1 MCISRCYALSGGLL
15 MEASPTCFC
24 ALQTGTETSVL
35 RHQMQLH
42 LVYSPAAVISAAVS
56 IAQSTETNV
65 PEPVCCNPIRC
76 HNSLSQGLTVSQRS
90 PVTPCSFT
98 AFTGLFQSRQDG
110 GHSSVPNL
118 RSLGSSPCYAA
129 EAAWWYHGAKQ
140 ARTVV
145 PPKPRLNRENRH
157 TWYHVSEAVPPQRPV
172 VPPGVV
178 SPVFPFV
185 TPLCPPYAP

>member
-1 MCISRCYALSGGLL
+1 
-15 MEASPTCFC
+15 MEASPTCFWAPLVGMKQAFSDTRC
-24 ALQTGTETSVL
+24 NSIRCTPQQLLSQLLYRCLRAQKQTTLSQSVL
-35 RHQMQLH
+35 FQ
-42 LVYSPAAVISAAVS
+42 
-56 IAQSTETNV
+56 
-65 PEPVCCNPIRC
+65 
-76 HNSLSQGLTVSQRS
+76 NSLSQGLTVSQRS
-90 PVTPCSFT
+90 PVTPVSLT
-98 AFTGLFQSRQDG
+98 AFTGLFQARQDG
-110 GHSSVPNL
+110 GQNSVPNL

-185 TPLCPPYAP
+185 TPLCPPFAP